1 MEGGELEPESE
12 GKSEPENKGKLRPI
26 FRVQIWG
33 IEATAWCDTISLTT
47 ELFVVLSKQSSS
59 FLS

>member
-33 IEATAWCDTISLTT
+33 IEATA
-47 ELFVVLSKQSSS
+47 
-59 FLS
+59 